1 MIENMNPNKPVQLPK
16 STTNSNPLSSE
27 TLNLLKKLRKQG
39 KQNED
44 AISRH
49 SPIPNLFSQAEDS
62 QTSRISSEG
71 AGPI

>member
-1 MIENMNPNKPVQLPK
+1 MIESMNPVKPVQLPK
-16 STTNSNPLSSE
+16 SNTNQNPLSKD
-27 TLNLLKKLRKQG
+27 TLDLLKKLRKQG

-44 AISRH
+44 SLSRQ

-62 QTSRISSEG
+62 HTSRVSSEG